1 MREFDLIILAKFIK
15 VNCDLNLS
23 MIVAEFN
30 NDQLYREFTTQ
41 KQREDH
47 FLKALKKKMR
57 PESYIIPLKRND

>member
-1 MREFDLIILAKFIK
+1 MREFDLIILANFIE

-23 MIVAEFN
+23 MRVAEFN

-41 KQREDH
+41 KKREDH
-47 FLKALKKKMR
+47 FLKELKKMR